1 MRKKATTMKRADE
14 EPTPEA
20 IDAAISQDP
29 LRRHGE
35 VERFLQMLLA
45 VEPPYTILVNAPWG
59 SGKTFFIKQVE
70 RVLHM
75 ANPAL
80 EQDSVR
86 LDTLFG
92 NTAKDLLATSFL
104 PIYFNA
110 WEDDHFDNPILPILA
125 TIATSVNESTVHGN
139 EDLKKCFGEII
150 EAAISMKFGLSLN
163 VNNIIEGING
173 VDFLASYKEEK
184 QLRSR
189 IDELL
194 RNYLPG
200 IANRAVIFIDELDRC
215 RPEFAVKV
223 LEQAKTLFQQD
234 NVVVVYST
242 DISQLANSLEGIY
255 GSNFDGVKY
264 LERFYDKRI
273 ELNPVK
279 PADYLSLKGVNTKM
293 GYVFVNITIELLN
306 YKKASLR
313 ACNRLAVS
321 ISELLGYILNYQ
333 TFYGV
338 NEISIFPKQCLLPV
352 LNVLAYY
359 EPLSWYEVRAGRGYD
374 AVYELACH
382 SELFIKC
389 LDSAIEEAWGSKKGE
404 FPYNQGIENRHKRFI
419 EDLCALIYTD
429 DRLDPRIAELN
440 NDVQYFSPI
449 DQALFH
455 RLTPPS
461 D

>member
-1 MRKKATTMKRADE
+1 MKRADE

-29 LRRHGE
+29 LRRHDE

-70 RVLHM
+70 RVLRM

-80 EQDSVR
+80 EQDAAR
-86 LDTLFG
+86 LDSIFG
-92 NTAKDLLATSFL
+92 TTAKDLLTTPFL

-150 EAAISMKFGLSLN
+150 ETAISMKFGLSLN

-189 IDELL
+189 IDELIG
-194 RNYLPG
+194 NYLPG

-234 NVVVVYST
+234 NIVVVYST
-242 DISQLANSLEGIY
+242 DISQLANSLEGVY
-255 GSNFDGVKY
+255 GPNFDGVKY

-313 ACNRLAVS
+313 ACNRLAES
-321 ISELLGYILNYQ
+321 IS
-333 TFYGV
+333 
-338 NEISIFPKQCLLPV
+338 
-352 LNVLAYY
+352 
-359 EPLSWYEVRAGRGYD
+359 
-374 AVYELACH
+374 
-382 SELFIKC
+382 
-389 LDSAIEEAWGSKKGE
+389 
-404 FPYNQGIENRHKRFI
+404 
-419 EDLCALIYTD
+419 
-429 DRLDPRIAELN
+429 
-440 NDVQYFSPI
+440 
-449 DQALFH
+449 
-455 RLTPPS
+455 
-461 D
+461 

>member
-1 MRKKATTMKRADE
+1 MKRADE

-29 LRRHGE
+29 LRRHDE

-59 SGKTFFIKQVE
+59 SGKTFFIKQAE
-70 RVLHM
+70 RVLRM

-80 EQDSVR
+80 EQDAAR
-86 LDTLFG
+86 LDSIFG
-92 NTAKDLLATSFL
+92 TTAKDLLTTPFL

-150 EAAISMKFGLSLN
+150 ETAISMKFGLSLN

-189 IDELL
+189 IDELVG
-194 RNYLPG
+194 NYLPG

-234 NVVVVYST
+234 NIVVVYSA
-242 DISQLANSLEGIY
+242 DISQLANSLEGVY
-255 GSNFDGVKY
+255 GPNFDGVKY

-333 TFYGV
+333 TYYGV

-404 FPYNQGIENRHKRFI
+404 FPYNQSIENRHKRFI

>member
-1 MRKKATTMKRADE
+1 MKRADE

-29 LRRHGE
+29 LRRHDE

-59 SGKTFFIKQVE
+59 SGKTFFIKQAE
-70 RVLHM
+70 RVLRM

-80 EQDSVR
+80 EQDAAR
-86 LDTLFG
+86 LDSIFG
-92 NTAKDLLATSFL
+92 TTAKDLLTTPFL

-150 EAAISMKFGLSLN
+150 ETAISMKFGLSLN

-189 IDELL
+189 IDELVG
-194 RNYLPG
+194 NYLPG

-234 NVVVVYST
+234 NIVVVYST
-242 DISQLANSLEGIY
+242 DISQLANSLEGVY
-255 GSNFDGVKY
+255 GPNFDGVKY

-333 TFYGV
+333 TYYGV

-374 AVYELACH
+374 AVYEFARH

>member
-1 MRKKATTMKRADE
+1 MKRADE

-70 RVLHM
+70 RVLRM

-234 NVVVVYST
+234 NIVVVYST

-279 PADYLSLKGVNTKM
+279 PADYLSLKGINPQAGNIFINT
-293 GYVFVNITIELLN
+293 TIELLN

-313 ACNRLAVS
+313 ACNRLASS
-321 ISELLGYILNYQ
+321 ISELLNYMLSCQ
-333 TFYGV
+333 TFYGI
-338 NEISIFPKQCLLPV
+338 NEASAFPKQSLLPV
-352 LNVLAYY
+352 LIVLAYF
-359 EPLSWYEVRAGRGYD
+359 EPLSWYEVRAGREYG
-374 AVYELACH
+374 AVYELASH
-382 SELFIKC
+382 SDLFIKC
-389 LDSAIEEAWGSKKGE
+389 LDSAIENAWGHKIDE
-404 FPYNQGIENRHKRFI
+404 FPYNQDTESRRKRFMD
-419 EDLCALIYTD
+419 DLCALIYTD
-429 DRLDPRIAELN
+429 DRFDPRIAELN
-440 NDVQYFSPI
+440 NDIQYFSPI
-449 DQALFH
+449 DQELFH
-455 RLTPPS
+455 RLAPPS

>member
-1 MRKKATTMKRADE
+1 MKRADE

-223 LEQAKTLFQQD
+223 LEQAKPLFQQD

>member
-1 MRKKATTMKRADE
+1 MKRADE
-14 EPTPEA
+14 EPTSEA
-20 IDAAISQDP
+20 IDTAISQDP

-59 SGKTFFIKQVE
+59 SGKTFFIKQAE
-70 RVLHM
+70 RVLRM

-80 EQDSVR
+80 EQDAAR
-86 LDTLFG
+86 LDSIFG
-92 NTAKDLLATSFL
+92 TTAKDLLTTPFL

-150 EAAISMKFGLSLN
+150 ETAISMKFGLSLN

-189 IDELL
+189 IDELVG
-194 RNYLPG
+194 NYLPG

-234 NVVVVYST
+234 NIVVVYST
-242 DISQLANSLEGIY
+242 DISQLANSLEGVY
-255 GSNFDGVKY
+255 GPNFDGVKY

-333 TFYGV
+333 TYYGV

-374 AVYELACH
+374 AVYEFARH

>member
-1 MRKKATTMKRADE
+1 MKRADE

-29 LRRHGE
+29 LHRHDE

-59 SGKTFFIKQVE
+59 SGKTFFIKQAE
-70 RVLHM
+70 RVLRM

-80 EQDSVR
+80 EQDAAR
-86 LDTLFG
+86 LDSIFG
-92 NTAKDLLATSFL
+92 TTAKDLLTTPFL

-150 EAAISMKFGLSLN
+150 ETAISMKFGLSLN

-189 IDELL
+189 IDELVG
-194 RNYLPG
+194 NYLPG

-234 NVVVVYST
+234 NIVVVYST
-242 DISQLANSLEGIY
+242 DISQLANSLEGVY
-255 GSNFDGVKY
+255 GPNFDGVKY

-333 TFYGV
+333 TYYGV

-374 AVYELACH
+374 AVYEFARH

>member
-1 MRKKATTMKRADE
+1 MKRADE

-20 IDAAISQDP
+20 IDTAIFQDP
-29 LRRHGE
+29 LRRHEE
-35 VERFLQMLLA
+35 VDRFLQMLLA

-70 RVLHM
+70 RVLRM

-80 EQDSVR
+80 EQDATR
-86 LDTLFG
+86 LDSIFG
-92 NTAKDLLATSFL
+92 ATAKDLLTTPFL

-150 EAAISMKFGLSLN
+150 ETAISMKFGLSLN

-200 IANRAVIFIDELDRC
+200 IAYRAVIFIDELDRC

-234 NVVVVYST
+234 NIVVVYST

-255 GSNFDGVKY
+255 GPNFDGVKY

-313 ACNRLAVS
+313 ACNRLEVS

-333 TFYGV
+333 TYYGV

>member
-1 MRKKATTMKRADE
+1 MKRADE

-139 EDLKKCFGEII
+139 KDLKKCFGEII

>member
-1 MRKKATTMKRADE
+1 MKRADE

-333 TFYGV
+333 TFHGV

>member
-1 MRKKATTMKRADE
+1 MKRADE

-29 LRRHGE
+29 LRRHDE

-59 SGKTFFIKQVE
+59 SGKTFFIKQAE
-70 RVLHM
+70 RVLRM

-80 EQDSVR
+80 EQDAAR
-86 LDTLFG
+86 LDSIFG
-92 NTAKDLLATSFL
+92 TTAKDLLTTPFL

-150 EAAISMKFGLSLN
+150 ETAISMKFGLSLN

-189 IDELL
+189 IDELVG
-194 RNYLPG
+194 NYLPG

-223 LEQAKTLFQQD
+223 LEQAKTLFQQE
-234 NVVVVYST
+234 NIVVVYST
-242 DISQLANSLEGIY
+242 DISQLANSLEGVY
-255 GSNFDGVKY
+255 GPNFDGVKY

-333 TFYGV
+333 TYYGV

-374 AVYELACH
+374 AVYEFARH

>member
-1 MRKKATTMKRADE
+1 MKRADE

-29 LRRHGE
+29 LRRHDE

-59 SGKTFFIKQVE
+59 SGKTFFIKQAE
-70 RVLHM
+70 RVLRM

-80 EQDSVR
+80 EQDAAR
-86 LDTLFG
+86 LDSIFG
-92 NTAKDLLATSFL
+92 TTAKDLLTTPFL

-150 EAAISMKFGLSLN
+150 ETAISMKFGLSLN

-189 IDELL
+189 IDELVG
-194 RNYLPG
+194 NYLPG

-223 LEQAKTLFQQD
+223 LEQAKTLFQQE
-234 NVVVVYST
+234 NIVVVYST
-242 DISQLANSLEGIY
+242 DISQLANSLEGVY
-255 GSNFDGVKY
+255 GPNFDGVKY

-333 TFYGV
+333 TYYGV

-374 AVYELACH
+374 AVYESARH

>member
-1 MRKKATTMKRADE
+1 MKRADE

-70 RVLHM
+70 RVLRM

-189 IDELL
+189 IDELVG
-194 RNYLPG
+194 NYLPG

-234 NVVVVYST
+234 NIVVVYST
-242 DISQLANSLEGIY
+242 DISQLANSLEGVY
-255 GSNFDGVKY
+255 GPNFDGVKY

-293 GYVFVNITIELLN
+293 GYIFVNITIELLN

-374 AVYELACH
+374 AVYEFACH

-404 FPYNQGIENRHKRFI
+404 FPYNQGIENRRKRFI

>member
-1 MRKKATTMKRADE
+1 MKRADE

-29 LRRHGE
+29 LRRHDE

-59 SGKTFFIKQVE
+59 SGKTFFIKQAE
-70 RVLHM
+70 RVLRM

-80 EQDSVR
+80 EQDAAR
-86 LDTLFG
+86 LDSIFG
-92 NTAKDLLATSFL
+92 TTAKDLLTTPFL

-150 EAAISMKFGLSLN
+150 ETAISMKFGLSFN

-189 IDELL
+189 IDELVG
-194 RNYLPG
+194 NYLPG

-234 NVVVVYST
+234 NIVVVYST
-242 DISQLANSLEGIY
+242 DISQLANSLEGVY
-255 GSNFDGVKY
+255 GPNFDGVKY

-333 TFYGV
+333 TYYGV

-374 AVYELACH
+374 AVYEFARH

>member
-1 MRKKATTMKRADE
+1 MKRADE

-29 LRRHGE
+29 LRRHDE

-59 SGKTFFIKQVE
+59 SGKTFFIKQAE
-70 RVLHM
+70 RVLRM

-80 EQDSVR
+80 EQDAAR
-86 LDTLFG
+86 LDSIFG
-92 NTAKDLLATSFL
+92 TTAKDLLTTPFL

-150 EAAISMKFGLSLN
+150 ETAISMKFGLSLN

-189 IDELL
+189 IDELVG
-194 RNYLPG
+194 NYLPG

-234 NVVVVYST
+234 NIVVVYST
-242 DISQLANSLEGIY
+242 DISQLANSLEGVY
-255 GSNFDGVKY
+255 GPNFDGVKY

-333 TFYGV
+333 TYYGV

-374 AVYELACH
+374 AVYEFARH

-404 FPYNQGIENRHKRFI
+404 FPYNQGLENRHKRFI

>member
-1 MRKKATTMKRADE
+1 MKRADE

-70 RVLHM
+70 RVLRM

-80 EQDSVR
+80 EQDAAR
-86 LDTLFG
+86 LDSIFG
-92 NTAKDLLATSFL
+92 TTAKDLLTTPFL

-150 EAAISMKFGLSLN
+150 ETAISMKFGLSLN

-189 IDELL
+189 IDELVG
-194 RNYLPG
+194 NYLPG

-234 NVVVVYST
+234 NIVVVYST
-242 DISQLANSLEGIY
+242 DISQLANSLEGVY
-255 GSNFDGVKY
+255 GPNFDGVKY

-313 ACNRLAVS
+313 ACNRLAGS
-321 ISELLGYILNYQ
+321 ISELLGYILNHQ
-333 TFYGV
+333 TYYGV

-359 EPLSWYEVRAGRGYD
+359 EPLSWYEVKAGRGYD
-374 AVYELACH
+374 AVYEFACH

-389 LDSAIEEAWGSKKGE
+389 LDSAIEEAGGSKKGE

>member
-1 MRKKATTMKRADE
+1 MKRVDE

-20 IDAAISQDP
+20 IDTAIFQDP

-70 RVLHM
+70 RVLRM

-80 EQDSVR
+80 EQDTAKLDSV
-86 LDTLFG
+86 FG
-92 NTAKDLLATSFL
+92 ATAKDLLANPFL

-110 WEDDHFDNPILPILA
+110 WEDDYFDNPILPILA
-125 TIATSVNESTVHGN
+125 TIAMSVDESTVHG
-139 EDLKKCFGEII
+139 EVDPWRSIGDII
-150 EAAISMKFGLSLN
+150 ETTASVFGLNLSVSN
-163 VNNIIEGING
+163 FVKDFNG
-173 VDFLASYKEEK
+173 VDFLERYKEEK
-184 QLRSR
+184 KLRSR
-189 IDELL
+189 IDELV

-234 NVVVVYST
+234 NIVVVYST
-242 DISQLANSLEGIY
+242 DISQLANSLEGVY
-255 GSNFDGVKY
+255 GPNFDGVKY

-313 ACNRLAVS
+313 ACNRLAES
-321 ISELLGYILNYQ
+321 ISELLG
-333 TFYGV
+333 
-338 NEISIFPKQCLLPV
+338 
-352 LNVLAYY
+352 
-359 EPLSWYEVRAGRGYD
+359 
-374 AVYELACH
+374 
-382 SELFIKC
+382 
-389 LDSAIEEAWGSKKGE
+389 
-404 FPYNQGIENRHKRFI
+404 
-419 EDLCALIYTD
+419 
-429 DRLDPRIAELN
+429 
-440 NDVQYFSPI
+440 
-449 DQALFH
+449 
-455 RLTPPS
+455 
-461 D
+461 

>member
-1 MRKKATTMKRADE
+1 MKRADE

-70 RVLHM
+70 RVLRM
-75 ANPAL
+75 ANPTL
-80 EQDSVR
+80 EQGAGR
-86 LDTLFG
+86 LDSIFG
-92 NTAKDLLATSFL
+92 ATAKDLLANPFL

-125 TIATSVNESTVHGN
+125 TIAMSVDESTVHG
-139 EDLKKCFGEII
+139 EVDPWRSIGDII
-150 EAAISMKFGLSLN
+150 ETTASVFGLNLSVSN
-163 VNNIIEGING
+163 FVKDFNG
-173 VDFLASYKEEK
+173 VDFLERYKEEK
-184 QLRSR
+184 KLRSR
-189 IDELL
+189 IDELV

-234 NVVVVYST
+234 NIVVVYST
-242 DISQLANSLEGIY
+242 DISQLANSLEGVY
-255 GSNFDGVKY
+255 GPNFDGVKY

-273 ELNPVK
+273 ELNSVK

-333 TFYGV
+333 TYYGV

-404 FPYNQGIENRHKRFI
+404 FPYNQGIENRHKRFM

>member
-1 MRKKATTMKRADE
+1 MKRADE

>member
-1 MRKKATTMKRADE
+1 MKRADE

-255 GSNFDGVKY
+255 RSNFDGVKY

>member
-1 MRKKATTMKRADE
+1 MKRADE
-14 EPTPEA
+14 EPTPET

-29 LRRHGE
+29 LRRHDE

-59 SGKTFFIKQVE
+59 SGKTFFIKQAE
-70 RVLHM
+70 RVLRM

-80 EQDSVR
+80 EQDAAR
-86 LDTLFG
+86 LDSIFG
-92 NTAKDLLATSFL
+92 TTAKDLLTTPFL

-150 EAAISMKFGLSLN
+150 ETAISMKFGLSLN

-189 IDELL
+189 IDELVG
-194 RNYLPG
+194 NYLPG

-234 NVVVVYST
+234 NIVVVYST
-242 DISQLANSLEGIY
+242 DISQLANSLEGVY
-255 GSNFDGVKY
+255 GPNFDGVKY

-333 TFYGV
+333 TYYGV

-374 AVYELACH
+374 AVYEFARH